1 LHHAR
6 PVLLVAL
13 SALGLALVTASV
25 GSGADPA
32 PASASA
38 ERWPAWRGADGQG
51 VANGAG
57 IPLEWSATKNV
68 LWKTALPGRGL
79 SSPVVWG
86 DRIFLTTAIE
96 GEVVPGAEAMPHVL
110 EGKPFVHPDAMGADR
125 HHTFKVL
132 SLDARDGT
140 LLWERTAWEGTPVDS
155 RHKKGSF
162 ASPTT
167 VTDGERVYAYFGTEG
182 LYAYDYAGERLWSFE
197 PGVIGTMGVGIG
209 TSPILYRDLVILL
222 CDEEEAQRSFIV
234 GLDRRTG
241 EEVWR
246 TKRPVELS
254 FATPVVVSAG
264 GRDEMVTSGTQL
276 IIAYDPATGQE
287 RWRTKGLESNA
298 VTTPLAGDDVV
309 VFSSGYPSKIS
320 VAVRPGGSGDI
331 TDTDRVLW
339 RYEKGSAYVP
349 SPILYR
355 GFVYLLTDR
364 GRLTCLDATTG
375 EVRYEGG
382 RLGASFMASP
392 VAVDGHLLLT
402 SEEGDTYVVKAGPE
416 FEIVGQ
422 NPLDEPVGASA
433 AVAGG
438 RIYIRG
444 HKHLFAI
451 GDAPAS

>member
-1 LHHAR
+1 MNHVR
-6 PVLLVAL
+6 PFPLAALCALSLAILVASSW
-13 SALGLALVTASV
+13 SA
-25 GSGADPA
+25 ADPA
-32 PASASA
+32 SGD
-38 ERWPAWRGADGQG
+38 RWPAWRGADGQG
-51 VANGAG
+51 VADGAQ

-96 GEVVPGAEAMPHVL
+96 GAVVPGAEAIPHVL
-110 EGKPFVHPDAMGADR
+110 EGQPFVHPDAMGADR

-132 SLDARDGT
+132 SLDARDGK
-140 LLWERTAWEGTPVDS
+140 LRWEQTAWEGTPVDS

-182 LYAYDYAGERLWSFE
+182 LYAYDYAGELLWSFD

-209 TSPILYRDLVILL
+209 TSPILYGDLVILL
-222 CDEEEAQRSFIV
+222 CDEEEAKRSFIV
-234 GLDRRTG
+234 GLDRETG

-246 TKRPVELS
+246 TKREIELS
-254 FATPVVVSAG
+254 FATPVVVSSG
-264 GRDEMVTSGTQL
+264 DRDEMVTSGTQL
-276 IIAYDPATGQE
+276 IVAYDPATGRE
-287 RWRTKGLESNA
+287 LWRMRGLESNA
-298 VTTPLAGDDVV
+298 VTTPLVGDGVV

-320 VAVRPGGSGDI
+320 VAVKPGGTGDI
-331 TDTDRVLW
+331 TDTDHILW

-349 SPILYR
+349 SPILYD

-364 GRLTCLDATTG
+364 GRLSCLDAQTG

-382 RLGASFMASP
+382 RLGASFVASP
-392 VAVDGHLLLT
+392 VALDGHILLT
-402 SEEGDTYVVKAGPE
+402 SEEGDTFVVKAGPE

-444 HKHLFAI
+444 HEHLFAI

>member
-1 LHHAR
+1 LKHTR
-6 PVLLVAL
+6 QNPLVAL
-13 SALGLALVTASV
+13 SALGLAALVAAPGT
-25 GSGADPA
+25 GADDPA
-32 PASASA
+32 PGD
-38 ERWPAWRGADGQG
+38 RWPAWRGADGQG
-51 VANGAG
+51 IADGAR
-57 IPLEWSATKNV
+57 IPLEWSATENV

-86 DRIFLTTAIE
+86 DRLFLTTALE
-96 GEVVPGAEAMPHVL
+96 GEVVPGAKAIPHVL
-110 EGKPFVHPDAMGADR
+110 EGQPFVHPDAMGADR

-132 SLDARDGT
+132 SLDARDGS
-140 LLWERTAWEGTPVDS
+140 LLWERTAWEGVPVDS
-155 RHKKGSF
+155 RHKKASF

-182 LYAYDYAGERLWSFE
+182 LYAYDYAGELLWSFE
-197 PGVIGTMGVGIG
+197 PGVIGTMGVGIE
-209 TSPILYRDLVILL
+209 TSPILYGDLVILL
-222 CDEEEAQRSFIV
+222 CDEEEAKRSFIV
-234 GLDRRTG
+234 GLDRKTG
-241 EEVWR
+241 KEVWR
-246 TKRPVELS
+246 TKRPVEVT
-254 FATPVVVSAG
+254 FATPVVVSTG
-264 GRDEMVTSGTQL
+264 KRDELVTSGFEL
-276 IIAYDPATGQE
+276 IIAYDPATGRE
-287 RWRTKGLESNA
+287 LWRMRGLESNA
-298 VTTPLAGDDVV
+298 VTTPLVGDEVV

-320 VAVRPGGSGDI
+320 VAVKPGGEGDI
-331 TDTDRVLW
+331 TDTPHVLW

-349 SPILYR
+349 SPILYD

-364 GRLTCLDATTG
+364 GRLTCLDARTG
-375 EVRYEGG
+375 EVHYEGG

-422 NPLDEPVGASA
+422 NPLDEPIGASA

-444 HKHLFAI
+444 HEHLFAI